1 MNSVARAV
9 WWWARTCPERQAIV
23 TDDDAVDYHGL
34 QQWALATAGFLR
46 EEGVRRGDRVAIVGV
61 SSLEWCVA
69 AIAAFSMGAVVAPFN
84 WRLTSSELRG
94 LVDLCEP
101 TIVLADAEFIDKVA
115 ALTNKELPFS
125 THDLREVVASR
136 RTAPAQPVPT
146 LETGLEMIDLD
157 DPVAIVFTSGTTGN
171 PKGVI
176 FNSRTISS
184 LEYEW
189 RLAEEIGPH
198 GLRVLG
204 VLPMFTAAGVIYN
217 LSRPMLSG
225 GVLFLQPKL
234 DPPRAL
240 EILRDEGITTL
251 NGPPIIYEQIAAV
264 PGFASAWLEHVTCA
278 WVGGARVASELLT
291 TWRARGVAL
300 RQMYGQTEIGGC
312 ATAMPADGALEH
324 PEKCGFGGPFT
335 SVRVV
340 TPDGRDCAPGT
351 PGEIIVRGPSVTPGY
366 WRNEE
371 ATKAALRDG
380 WWHSGDL
387 GVLDEHGLLTF
398 IDRIGDVINS
408 GGLKISPAEV
418 ERVIAGLKGVVEVA
432 VIGVPDAKFGQTPAV
447 IVYTDG
453 PVDAAA
459 IVAHCNEHLA
469 DYKVPRYV
477 IESEDLLPRMASGKI
492 AKRDLAR
499 QFADAPERFP
509 KVR

>member
-1 MNSVARAV
+1 MNCVARAV
-9 WWWARTCPERQAIV
+9 WWWARTCPDRQAIV
-23 TDDDAVDYHGL
+23 TDDDVVDYHSL
-34 QQWALATAGFLR
+34 QQWTLSTAAFLR
-46 EEGVRRGDRVAIVGV
+46 QQGVRRGDRVAIIGM

-69 AIAAFSMGAVVAPFN
+69 AIAAFSTGAVLAPFN

-101 TIVLADAEFIDKVA
+101 TIVLADAEFIEKVA
-115 ALTNKELPFS
+115 VLANEELPFS
-125 THDLREVVASR
+125 THNLTEVVTSQRKAQ
-136 RTAPAQPVPT
+136 AQPVPT
-146 LETGLEMIDLD
+146 LQTGLEMIDPD

-176 FNSRTISS
+176 YTSRTIAS
-184 LEYEW
+184 LEQEW
-189 RLAEEIGPH
+189 QLAEQVGPH

-240 EILRDEGITTL
+240 EILRDERITTL

-264 PGFASAWLEHVTCA
+264 PEFASSRLDHVTSA
-278 WVGGARVASELLT
+278 WVGGARVPAELLA
-291 TWRARGVAL
+291 TWRAHGVAL

-312 ATAMPADGALEH
+312 ATAMPADEALKH

-335 SVRVV
+335 SLRVV
-340 TPDGRDCAPGT
+340 DPDGRDCDPGT
-351 PGEIIVRGPSVTPGY
+351 PGEIIMKGPSMTPGY

-371 ATKAALRDG
+371 ATRAALRDG

-387 GVLDEHGLLTF
+387 GVLDEDGMLTF

-408 GGLKISPAEV
+408 GGLKISPAEI
-418 ERVIAGLKGVVEVA
+418 EGVIARLAGIVEVA
-432 VIGVPDAKFGQTPAV
+432 VIPVPDAKFGQTPAA
-447 IVYTDG
+447 IMYTDG
-453 PVDAAA
+453 RVDTAA
-459 IVAHCNEHLA
+459 IIAHCNEHLA

-477 IESEDLLPRMASGKI
+477 IESENLLPRMASGKI